1 VIAIPKTMT
10 AGGKMR
16 RANADMMGTPFK
28 QAPAENPQAQH
39 GPFPPSTATPPVPR
53 SASSAPAIGAHEP
66 WRPVAQ
72 ASHPQRPG
80 NSNFDRFGYHGDIP
94 DPSASPVESGA
105 AAMEY
110 SAENLFRQ
118 PRPTLCMA
126 SCKVLRLEK
135 PLLNSPAVRAATN
148 DKLHVP
154 RVSYLQHL

>member
-1 VIAIPKTMT
+1 LVIMRAYRPRRVRRESGAADALAWSPRRSPQLPLKCINKRNQP
-10 AGGKMR
+10 AGHSR
-16 RANADMMGTPFK
+16 LRAL
-28 QAPAENPQAQH
+28 
-39 GPFPPSTATPPVPR
+39 R
-53 SASSAPAIGAHEP
+53 L
-66 WRPVAQ
+66 WCRPVAQ

-110 SAENLFRQ
+110 AAENLFRQ

-154 RVSYLQHL
+154 RVSFLQHLWIFGQ